1 MEPMTPEERFTKIEN
16 FMRTAAE
23 SHARHAGEIAE
34 LRETQARHEA
44 EIEKQNAGIRDLV
57 LVSRAF
63 LDSQRE
69 VTKQIEKLR
78 EAQQTTD
85 EKLHALIDTV
95 DRIIR
100 QQNL

>member
-1 MEPMTPEERFTKIEN
+1 MEPVSPEERLTKIEN
-16 FMRTAAE
+16 AIH
-23 SHARHAGEIAE
+23 SLIG
-34 LRETQARHEA
+34 QSRHEA

-57 LVSRAF
+57 VRSRAF
-63 LDSQRE
+63 LDSQQE
-69 VTKQIEKLR
+69 VTRQIEKLR
-78 EAQQTTD
+78 EAQQGTD